1 MKQMEK
7 ILLALAFLLA
17 ATVAQAVPG
26 RTVSIYQKDGQV
38 VAFAFSERPV
48 VSYDAGDLVLTTT
61 KTTVQFPIYQL
72 QKLQFEED
80 WVNSDDNVA
89 TTLEQQQV
97 DVLFGFHD
105 GMLTVSGG
113 DPGAP
118 VTLYNVKGMMVGQW
132 RLDDAG
138 CATIPMQGMGKDVYI
153 VKTQRLTFKFRKS

>member
-1 MKQMEK
+1 MTRMKKM
-7 ILLALAFLLA
+7 LLSLAFLLA

-26 RTVSIYQKDGQV
+26 RTVSIYQQDGQV
-38 VAFAFSERPV
+38 VAFAFTERPV
-48 VSYDAGDLVLTTT
+48 VSYDGNNLVLTTT

-72 QKLQFEED
+72 KKLQFDDD

-89 TTLEQQQV
+89 TAIEQKQA
-97 DVLFGFHD
+97 DVVFGFHE